1 MKVRRIKGVE
11 EEGMKVKRS
20 GNEKEGEGD
29 EVELLKSEESKGGGR
44 NEVK

>member
-1 MKVRRIKGVE
+1 MKVRRIKVVE
-11 EEGMKVKRS
+11 EEEMKVKRS

-29 EVELLKSEESKGGGR
+29 EVELLKREESKGGGM